1 MSLPALAIRACAV
14 SALLVVTACQKA
26 PDTAAA
32 APPLPAPGTPAVVAP
47 AEVAPALA
55 DTAAT
60 PTQWPASLHVFG
72 DGFPNAGDPCRRVGE
87 SEATNNFLDHT
98 AALVG
103 CQAVSDAEKLG
114 GKIVATVDGI
124 TLVSVPQ

>member
-14 SALLVVTACQKA
+14 SALLLVAACQKA
-26 PDTAAA
+26 PDESA
-32 APPLPAPGTPAVVAP
+32 APAPTEMAASAAV
-47 AEVAPALA
+47 
-55 DTAAT
+55 
-60 PTQWPASLHVFG
+60 WPASLPVFG

-87 SEATNNFLDHT
+87 SEATGNFLDHT

-103 CQAVSDAEKLG
+103 CHAVSDAEKLG
-114 GKIVATVDGI
+114 GKVVATIDGI

>member
-1 MSLPALAIRACAV
+1 MSWPALAIRACAV
-14 SALLVVTACQKA
+14 SALLLVAACQKA
-26 PDTAAA
+26 PDPAAA

-47 AEVAPALA
+47 APADA
-55 DTAAT
+55 AAT
-60 PTQWPASLHVFG
+60 PMEWPSSLHVFG

>member
-1 MSLPALAIRACAV
+1 MDGEQARPRVRRWDLDSRTCE
-14 SALLVVTACQKA
+14 
-26 PDTAAA
+26 
-32 APPLPAPGTPAVVAP
+32 P
-47 AEVAPALA
+47 AE
-55 DTAAT
+55 
-60 PTQWPASLHVFG
+60 WPASLPVFG

-103 CQAVSDAEKLG
+103 CHAVSDAEKLG
-114 GKIVATVDGI
+114 GRIVATVDGI

>member
-1 MSLPALAIRACAV
+1 MSWPALAIRACAV
-14 SALLVVTACQKA
+14 SALLLVAACQKA
-26 PDTAAA
+26 PDPAAA
-32 APPLPAPGTPAVVAP
+32 APPLPAPETPAVVAP
-47 AEVAPALA
+47 AEVAPAPA
-55 DTAAT
+55 DAAAT
-60 PTQWPASLHVFG
+60 PMEWPSSLHVFG